1 MTTLD
6 ELTARR
12 QAETDRVMLMMNRM
26 RTKQRED
33 IRGGDDVVAFVNEE
47 ACIGCDQC
55 IIVCDD
61 NAIELYDVP
70 NRSPI
75 IDVDINR
82 KARVIRDNCTGCRL
96 CVLACPTKAIVSIDR

>member
-1 MTTLD
+1 MTSLD
-6 ELTARR
+6 ELAARR

-26 RTKQRED
+26 RTKQREE
-33 IRGGDDVVAFVNEE
+33 IRGGDDVVAHVNEE

-55 IIVCDD
+55 MIVCDD
-61 NAIELYDVP
+61 SAIELYDVP

-75 IDVDINR
+75 IDVEINR
-82 KARVIRDNCTGCRL
+82 KARVLRDNCTGCRL

>member
-6 ELTARR
+6 ELAARR

-47 ACIGCDQC
+47 ACM
-55 IIVCDD
+55 V
-61 NAIELYDVP
+61 
-70 NRSPI
+70 
-75 IDVDINR
+75 
-82 KARVIRDNCTGCRL
+82 
-96 CVLACPTKAIVSIDR
+96 